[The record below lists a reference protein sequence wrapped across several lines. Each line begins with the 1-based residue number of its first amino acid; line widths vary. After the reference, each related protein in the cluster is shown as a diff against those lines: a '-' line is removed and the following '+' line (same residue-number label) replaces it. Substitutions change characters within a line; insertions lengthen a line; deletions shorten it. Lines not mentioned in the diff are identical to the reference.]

1 MSAVIS
7 IRSAATRS
15 ASARSASVPSAS
27 VRSTL
32 RLTRRGRVVF
42 TTLAAIPV
50 VAAAFVL
57 ALNGGLASAAGPTN
71 AAALVTFD
79 YVTIQAG
86 ESLWQIAESI
96 APTADP
102 RDVIA
107 EIVSLNRLSVDAVEP
122 GQRLALPLAYS
133 AAD

>member
-1 MSAVIS
+1 M
-7 IRSAATRS
+7 SAAT
-15 ASARSASVPSAS
+15 SVES

-42 TTLAAIPV
+42 TGLAAIPIGA
-50 VAAAFVL
+50 VALVL

-71 AAALVTFD
+71 GSGGVTFE

-86 ESLWQIAESI
+86 ESLWQVAESI

-107 EIVSLNRLSVDAVEP
+107 EIISLNRLGIDAVEP
-122 GQRLALPLAYS
+122 GQRLALPLSYT
-133 AAD
+133 AAE